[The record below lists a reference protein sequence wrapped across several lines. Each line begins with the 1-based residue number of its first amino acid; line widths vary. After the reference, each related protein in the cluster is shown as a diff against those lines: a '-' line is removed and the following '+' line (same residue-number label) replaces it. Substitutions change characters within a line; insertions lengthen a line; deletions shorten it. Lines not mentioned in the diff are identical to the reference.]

1 MSAPRAG
8 AARSLLFLNALLLSS
23 AFALPA
29 MAQIEEVVV
38 TAEKKSEDVQ
48 SVPIAVTAFTGQD
61 LQAQKI
67 TQFKDLQF
75 HAPNVTYTSG
85 QFGGADFQIRGIG
98 ITAIGYDSESGVA
111 VNFNEVYL
119 ADPQLTEGS
128 FYDLAGVE
136 VLAGPQSTLYGR
148 GATGGAVNV
157 NIAKP
162 DLENAMVQLIGDY
175 GNYNA
180 GKVQGIVNIPIITDQ
195 LAIRVAGEWDKRD
208 GFVTNIANGD
218 KYDGLDEYSVRST
231 LRWQPTEKT
240 TIDLTGEF
248 TREDDTHMR
257 ADKQLCTTDPTG
269 VLGCLPGSAGAQPT
283 NSYASLSTI
292 ASSQQG
298 LNNLLGAPVGNL
310 LGLYNLS
317 APNTL
322 PPGYVDPTGARQ
334 ISTDFAPVWRSQDDF
349 LSAKWHQT
357 LTPWLDSTL
366 ILGYDHTSYFSQES
380 YNNIPGDPLPTNNN
394 TTLTATG
401 LPAPFN
407 VFPAN
412 CVAALLGSP
421 NVNCAQEAFPTLIG
435 GAALSAGLSPAQAA
449 AYVGHFLPFLSTP
462 GQLPVSGIGNLG
474 VTGGNFTFTPNNQA
488 MDQSDGEAS
497 QYSAEWRFA
506 TSFSGPLNA
515 MLGLYYL
522 HTSTTGDYFVT
533 APTLD
538 YPGIVLGAFSGLGL
552 GQPAPV
558 QAAIQSLCV
567 STGCILGP
575 SYYRNVG
582 EANNLTSKSIFGEVY
597 YDAIPDLLKF
607 TAGLRYTDDSK
618 VSSDR
623 IELYNGLIPIGT
635 NSESA
640 VPEAF
645 DVASTEFREY
655 TGRFVIDYTPKLPF
669 TDQTLFYA
677 SYARG
682 YKAGGANP
690 GIEPGNTAGVPS
702 TYNPE
707 FIDAYEVGTKN
718 QLLGNALQ
726 ANGDVYYYNY
736 NGLQVSSIFD
746 NTSVNQNINAHV
758 WGTEGNLLWQ
768 PAERWTFGLNV
779 AHEESSISNTSLVD
793 QRNPTGGN
801 QNTLL
806 VKDDSISGTTGNNC
820 VLYYSGAFP
829 GLPAG
834 FTAPAGGV
842 TALAS
847 QGISHAAFGSCSLTN
862 AQILAAGYSLPN
874 AALGQSNQGQAVS
887 LNGNELQNAPQLSV
901 GASAQYVQPL
911 PADYSLTARV
921 DVHWQTHFW
930 TRIFEDGADHVGSEE
945 ITNASLQLNPPDD
958 VWYAQVY
965 AKNIFNENNITGSYL
980 ASPTS
985 GLYTNA
991 FYGDPRTYG
1000 VELGVKF

>member
-1 MSAPRAG
+1 MPAPRAG
-8 AARSLLFLNALLLSS
+8 AARSLLFLNALLLTSTM
-23 AFALPA
+23 AVPA

-38 TAEKKSEDVQ
+38 TAQKKTENVQ
-48 SVPIAVTAFTGQD
+48 NVPIAVTAFTGQD
-61 LQAQKI
+61 LKEQQI
-67 TQFKDLQF
+67 NQFKDLQF
-75 HAPNVTYTSG
+75 HAPNVNYTNG

-98 ITAIGYDSESGVA
+98 VTAIGYDSESGVA

-119 ADPQLTEGS
+119 AAPQLTEGS
-128 FYDLAGVE
+128 FYDLSGLE

-157 NIAKP
+157 NIVKP
-162 DLENAMVQLIGDY
+162 DLENASVQLIGDY

-180 GKVQGIVNIPIITDQ
+180 SKVQGVVNIPIITDE

-208 GFVTNIANGD
+208 GFVTNVFDGD
-218 KYDGLDEYSVRST
+218 KVDGLDEYSVRST

-240 TIDLTGEF
+240 TIDITGEF

-257 ADKQLCTTDPTG
+257 ADKQLCTSDPTG
-269 VLGCLPGSAGAQPT
+269 VLGCLPGSAGTQPVNT
-283 NSYASLSTI
+283 LSNLSTI

-298 LNNLLGAPVGNL
+298 LGSFFTTALTPALGAATASVVGTQIGQE
-310 LGLYNLS
+310 LGLYNLNQPLTVP
-317 APNTL
+317 AGFN
-322 PPGYVDPTGARQ
+322 DPTGARQ
-334 ISTDFAPVWRSQDDF
+334 VNTDFTPVWRSQDNY

-366 ILGYDHTSYFSQES
+366 IVGYDRNSYFSQES
-380 YNNIPGDPLPTNNN
+380 YNNIPGFPFPTSNLGPLACAAAVGALPPSFTPT
-394 TTLTATG
+394 
-401 LPAPFN
+401 
-407 VFPAN
+407 
-412 CVAALLGSP
+412 P
-421 NVNCAQEAFPTLIG
+421 NINCAQSALLPTIETIATASG
-435 GAALSAGLSPAQAA
+435 FTPTQAA
-449 AYVGHFLPFLSTP
+449 AYAANFAPFVSVP
-462 GQLPVSGIGNLG
+462 GQLPVSHIGNLG
-474 VTGGNFTFTPNNQA
+474 LTGGNFSFTPALTA
-488 MDQSDGEAS
+488 MDQSDGSSSE
-497 QYSAEWRFA
+497 YSGELRFA
-506 TSFSGPLNA
+506 TSFTGPLNA
-515 MLGLYYL
+515 MLGFYYL
-522 HTSTTGDYFVT
+522 HTSTVGDYFVT
-533 APTLD
+533 SPTLD
-538 YPGIVLGAFSGLGL
+538 YPSIVLGSIAGLAD
-552 GQPAPV
+552 PAC
-558 QAAIQSLCV
+558 QA
-567 STGCILGP
+567 TGCIFGP
-575 SYYRNVG
+575 GYYRNLG
-582 EANNLTSKSIFGEVY
+582 ESNDLTSRSVFGEVY
-597 YDAIPDLLKF
+597 YDAIPDLVKF
-607 TAGLRYTDDSK
+607 TVGLRYTDDQK

-623 IELYNGLIPIGT
+623 IELFNGLIPIGT
-635 NSESA
+635 TSESA

-645 DVASTEFREY
+645 DVVSTEFKKF
-655 TGRFVIDYTPKLPF
+655 TGRAVVDYTPKLPF

-718 QLLGNALQ
+718 QLLGNTLQ

-768 PAERWTFGLNV
+768 ATDRLQFGLNI
-779 AHEESSISNTSLVD
+779 AHEESSIVNTSLVD

-801 QNTLL
+801 MNTLL
-806 VKDDSISGTTGNNC
+806 VKDDSISATTGNNC
-820 VLYYSGAFP
+820 VLFYQGAFP

-842 TALAS
+842 HALAS
-847 QGISHAAFGSCSLTN
+847 QGIQNVAFGSCSLTN
-862 AQILAAGYSLPN
+862 AQIVAAGYSLPN

-887 LNGNELQNAPQLSV
+887 LNGNELQNTPQLSI

-911 PADYSLTARV
+911 PGDYSLTARV

-930 TRIFEDGADHVGSEE
+930 TRIFEDGADFVGNEE
-945 ITNASLQLNPPDD
+945 VTNVSLQLNPPDD

-965 AKNIFNENNITGSYL
+965 AKNLFDENNITGSYL

-1000 VELGVKF
+1000 IELGVKF